1 MKGEQ
6 VPLVMV
12 PRFTTLVGAGE
23 FATAPLDVQRFARV
37 VLTVWRGYLL
47 GTSPTFHLYLEVS
60 HDAPTDAADWV
71 QLDDLTL
78 NDDQAATIDHSLTR
92 RWLRVRVVLGGTN
105 PWVTCWAS
113 GGLDLR
119 LT

>member
-6 VPLVMV
+6 VPLVMI
-12 PRFTTLVGAGE
+12 PRFTTYLGAGE
-23 FATAPLDVQRFARV
+23 FATAPLDVERFAAV

-47 GTSPTFHLYLEVS
+47 GTTPTFHLYLEAS
-60 HDAPTDAADWV
+60 HDAPADAADWV
-71 QLDDLTL
+71 QLEDLGL
-78 NDDQAATIDHSLTR
+78 NDDQSVTVTHDLTR

-105 PWVTCWAS
+105 PAVTCWAS